1 MATRRVMLKYP
12 NGLIK
17 EPIVS
22 RMVKRFDIEVN
33 IRRARVTETL
43 GEMALELDGDS
54 GALDAAVRYLEEQ
67 GVLVE
72 PLEGDLVS
80 P

>member
-12 NGLIK
+12 NSLIK

-22 RMVKRFDIEVN
+22 RMVKQYDIEVN

-54 GALDAAVRYLEEQ
+54 AALDSAVQYLEAQ

>member
-22 RMVKRFDIEVN
+22 RMVKRYDIEVN

-43 GEMALELDGDS
+43 GEMALELDGEA

>member
-1 MATRRVMLKYP
+1 MATRRVLLKYP
-12 NGLIK
+12 NALIK

-22 RMVKRFDIEVN
+22 RVVKQYDIEVN

-43 GEMALELDGDS
+43 GEMALELDGEP
-54 GALDAAVRYLEEQ
+54 GALDQAVQYLEAQ
-67 GVLVE
+67 GVQVE

>member
-22 RMVKRFDIEVN
+22 RMVKQYDIEVN
-33 IRRARVTETL
+33 IRRARVTESL
-43 GEMALELDGDS
+43 GEMALELDGEP
-54 GALDAAVRYLEEQ
+54 GALDAAVGYLEGQ
-67 GVLVE
+67 GVQVE